1 MTEQLNFNQNFSS
14 PYDAAIPTLIATP
27 DSTNRFQ
34 NFDTAG
40 SQESI
45 GLDSTNSRTPELLD
59 FSPRPQNLSQFD
71 LRAEVKVV
79 APASFDGN
87 LPGLGISSGTDM
99 YLPDVLLP
107 DAPFAFDKNAK
118 DQPPSAPEQ
127 AIKPAPDLPANSR
140 IAQAAEK
147 NAGTK
152 PWSDSKYSPQVQNGR
167 LAGAAAVSM
176 VLQDLGYNYADSA
189 NVGKLSDQLIKQ
201 GWSMVPADQ
210 AKAGDIVY
218 GGRLGKDWRAGG
230 GNAHIG
236 IVGKDGKIWH
246 NDSATGKWQQ
256 DSMADS
262 FPDGKYGN
270 QVWVLRPPQTNIP
283 DQSPDGPV
291 RPNSPDRP
299 DRPHRP
305 RPRPDDNRPQPFDD
319 TRVRPE
325 DDLRPR
331 DRTEDE
337 ARILDIAK
345 NSVNK
350 RLWASS
356 DFAKQVKGGRLG
368 CAASVSEVLKAAGY
382 RYANSA
388 GVGNMVDIL
397 QKNGWTKV
405 PLSESQPGDVV
416 YGGKPGTRWWEGGG
430 NAHIGV
436 VGENGQVFHNSSGR
450 KHWVQ
455 DNLNTVFNTKR
466 FGNQRYALR
475 PPAKG

>member
-1 MTEQLNFNQNFSS
+1 MTETEQLSQNRNLYNASDSIMPTFT
-14 PYDAAIPTLIATP
+14 AAP
-27 DSTNRFQ
+27 DSTSRWH
-34 NFDTAG
+34 NFDAQTIR
-40 SQESI
+40 S
-45 GLDSTNSRTPELLD
+45 DSTSTPLLD
-59 FSPRPQNLSQFD
+59 FSPRPLNFSPLT
-71 LRAEVKVV
+71 LNGEVKVV

-87 LPGLGISSGTDM
+87 LPGLGISTGTDI
-99 YLPDVLLP
+99 YLPDVVLP

-118 DQPPSAPEQ
+118 DQPPTAPEQ
-127 AIKPAPDLPANSR
+127 VVKPAPDLPANDR
-140 IAQAAEK
+140 IAKAAEL

-152 PWSDSKYSPQVQNGR
+152 PWSDTKYAPQVQNGR

-176 VLQDLGYNYADSA
+176 VLQDLGYEYADSA

-201 GWSMVPADQ
+201 GWSKVPASE

-218 GGRLGKDWRAGG
+218 GGRLGKDWKAGG

-236 IVGKDGKIWH
+236 IIGKDGKVWH
-246 NDSATGKWQQ
+246 NDSATGKWQP

-262 FPDGKYGN
+262 FPEGKYGE
-270 QVWVLRPPQTNIP
+270 QVWVLRPPQTNVP
-283 DQSPDGPV
+283 EKSPDRPV
-291 RPNSPDRP
+291 RPNSPDSPDRP
-299 DRPHRP
+299 DRRP
-305 RPRPDDNRPQPFDD
+305 RPRPDDYRPQPFDD

-325 DDLRPR
+325 DELRPR
-331 DRTEDE
+331 DRAE
-337 ARILDIAK
+337 AQERILNVAK
-345 NSVNK
+345 TSVNR
-350 RLWASS
+350 RLWAKS
-356 DFAKQVKGGRLG
+356 DFANMVKGGRLG
-368 CAASVSEVLKAAGY
+368 CAASVSEVLKDSGY

-388 GVGNMVDIL
+388 GVGGLVDIL

-405 PLSESQPGDVV
+405 PLDQSQPGDVV

-455 DNLNTVFNTKR
+455 DKLTSVFNTNR

-475 PPAKG
+475 PPTKG